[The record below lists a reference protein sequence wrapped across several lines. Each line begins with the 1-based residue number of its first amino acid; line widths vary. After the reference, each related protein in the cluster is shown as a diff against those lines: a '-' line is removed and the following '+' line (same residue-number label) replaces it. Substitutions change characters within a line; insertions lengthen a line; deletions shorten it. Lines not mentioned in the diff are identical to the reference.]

1 MWTGTVT
8 NAASISVSPKTS
20 LRPTNRY
27 LAVWLPHLPADR
39 ILRARLHM
47 LGAKA
52 SDKAAS
58 KAERSAII
66 EPAPLVIVE
75 NVKGAMRIAAVSR
88 KAKAAGVCV
97 GGTLADARAIFPALD
112 AVEADAFADA
122 SLLEAIAEDCDR
134 FTPVVMIDAPDGL
147 LLDITGCA
155 HLFGDNVVE
164 QEDRLRRALGRR
176 LARAGLTARMV
187 IAGAPDTAR
196 ALARF
201 GRPHLQGSGIVP
213 AGEEA
218 AAVRPLPVAA
228 LGLAEDAR
236 LALTRAGLKTIGH
249 LADLPTL
256 PLVARFTADITR
268 RLDHVRGRAKAT
280 LQPHRPIPVCTAER
294 RFAEP
299 IARAEDIEATLAGL
313 TAEATDALG
322 QRREGGRLF
331 EASFFRADGAVRRIA
346 VESGRATRDAAVVM
360 RLFRERLDALS
371 DPIDPGFGFDLVRLC
386 VAVSE
391 PMDTAQTSLDGHV
404 AAEGEIADLVSRLA
418 ARFGREQVV
427 RFMAVD
433 SHAPER
439 SVRIVPAVEAKKGAA
454 GKGAWAQTED
464 GEPPLRP
471 LRLFD
476 PPQPVDVV
484 ADVPDGPPARF
495 TWRRIE
501 HAVVSAEGP
510 ERIAAEWWRR
520 PGSAARDYYRIEDA
534 SGCRVW
540 LYREGQY
547 GGPVEPRWY
556 IHGMFA

>member
-1 MWTGTVT
+1 
-8 NAASISVSPKTS
+8 
-20 LRPTNRY
+20 
-27 LAVWLPHLPADR
+27 VWLPHLSADR
-39 ILRARLHM
+39 ILRARLRR

-58 KAERSAII
+58 KSERSAII

-75 NVKGAMRIAAVSR
+75 NVKGAMRIVAVSR
-88 KAKAAGVCV
+88 KAKAAGVIV
-97 GGTLADARAIFPALD
+97 GGALADARAIFPVLD

-134 FTPVVMIDAPDGL
+134 FTPVVMIDAPDGV

-155 HLFGDNVVE
+155 HLFGDDVIE

-201 GRPHLQGSGIVP
+201 GRTGIVP
-213 AGEEA
+213 AGGEA

-268 RLDHVRGRAKAT
+268 RLDNVCGCAIAPLK
-280 LQPHRPIPVCTAER
+280 PHRAIPVCMAER

-299 IARAEDIEATLAGL
+299 IARAEDIKATLADL
-313 TAEATDALG
+313 TAQAADTLG
-322 QRREGGRLF
+322 QRREGGRVF
-331 EASFFRADGAVRRIA
+331 EASFFRSDGAVRRIA

-360 RLFRERLDALS
+360 RLFRERLDALA

-386 VAVSE
+386 IAVSE

-427 RFMAVD
+427 CFQPVD

-439 SVRIVPAVEAKKGAA
+439 GARIVPAVEARNGEG
-454 GKGAWAQTED
+454 GKGAWAEPED

-501 HAVVSAEGP
+501 HNVASAEGP
-510 ERIAAEWWRR
+510 ERIAPEWWRR
-520 PGSAARDYYRIEDA
+520 PGAVARDYYRIEDA

-547 GGPVEPRWY
+547 GDPVEPRWY